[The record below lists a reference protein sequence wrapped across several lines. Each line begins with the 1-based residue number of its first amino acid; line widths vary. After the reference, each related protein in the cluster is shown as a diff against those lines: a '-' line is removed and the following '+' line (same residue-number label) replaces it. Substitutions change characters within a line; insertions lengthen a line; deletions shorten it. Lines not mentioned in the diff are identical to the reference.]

1 MRHDKT
7 WYICEDSDTFYIG
20 NSADLFDYLER
31 RSVLPY
37 IVFYQTCEDELDE
50 TPEFDKTV
58 RDTNKRDEVIKSE
71 KRKVKNDKGVGELRN
86 ESMNKDYND
95 INKILNQGETLII
108 SIDKFINSNI
118 CEEYTVLHFV
128 LAPHKIEEI
137 LIICIFHFFNYFF
150 RK

>member
-86 ESMNKDYND
+86 KSMNKDYNG

-128 LAPHKIEEI
+128 LAPYKIEEI